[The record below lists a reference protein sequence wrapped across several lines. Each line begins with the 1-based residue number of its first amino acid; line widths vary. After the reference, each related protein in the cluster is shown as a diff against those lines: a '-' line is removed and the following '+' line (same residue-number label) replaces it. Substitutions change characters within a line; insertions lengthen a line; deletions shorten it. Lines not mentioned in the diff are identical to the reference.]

1 MKKIESGKDLNK
13 LDGVVYE
20 LYQLNAL
27 IGFMQ
32 VAFAEG
38 PSATDEEEAASAAL
52 AAENAKKAAGQADNS
67 ETDDELMEELLKRA
81 EADAK
86 DDSDEE

>member
-27 IGFMQ
+27 IGSMQ

-38 PSATDEEEAASAAL
+38 PSATDEEEAAAAL
-52 AAENAKKAAGQADNS
+52 WHIYCRQGELIKQIKALY
-67 ETDDELMEELLKRA
+67 E
-81 EADAK
+81 
-86 DDSDEE
+86 

>member
-38 PSATDEEEAASAAL
+38 PSATDEEGRQQPCGISTAGR
-52 AAENAKKAAGQADNS
+52 EN
-67 ETDDELMEELLKRA
+67 
-81 EADAK
+81 
-86 DDSDEE
+86 

>member
-38 PSATDEEEAASAAL
+38 PSATDEEEALWHIYCRQGELIKQIKAL
-52 AAENAKKAAGQADNS
+52 YE
-67 ETDDELMEELLKRA
+67 
-81 EADAK
+81 
-86 DDSDEE
+86 

>member
-32 VAFAEG
+32 VST
-38 PSATDEEEAASAAL
+38 PSVSHTATHFSPTACL
-52 AAENAKKAAGQADNS
+52 RP
-67 ETDDELMEELLKRA
+67 TTT
-81 EADAK
+81 
-86 DDSDEE
+86 

>member
-1 MKKIESGKDLNK
+1 MKKIESGKDLTK

-38 PSATDEEEAASAAL
+38 PSATDEEEAAAAPVSYTHL
-52 AAENAKKAAGQADNS
+52 DVYKRQGLESITFHWTAVDR
-67 ETDDELMEELLKRA
+67 MEEIRA
-81 EADAK
+81 
-86 DDSDEE
+86 

>member
-1 MKKIESGKDLNK
+1 MRKIESGEDLQK

-20 LYQLNAL
+20 LDQLNAL

-38 PSATDEEEAASAAL
+38 ASATDEEEAAAAL
-52 AAENAKKAAGQADNS
+52 WHIYYRQG
-67 ETDDELMEELLKRA
+67 ELLKQIKELYG
-81 EADAK
+81 EAR
-86 DDSDEE
+86 S

>member
-38 PSATDEEEAASAAL
+38 PSATDAEEAAAAL
-52 AAENAKKAAGQADNS
+52 WHIYCRQGELIKQIKALY
-67 ETDDELMEELLKRA
+67 E
-81 EADAK
+81 
-86 DDSDEE
+86 

>member
-32 VAFAEG
+32 VALQKVLLLLMRKRRQQPCGISTAG
-38 PSATDEEEAASAAL
+38 R
-52 AAENAKKAAGQADNS
+52 EN
-67 ETDDELMEELLKRA
+67 
-81 EADAK
+81 
-86 DDSDEE
+86 

>member
-1 MKKIESGKDLNK
+1 MKAISSGENLQK

-20 LYQLNAL
+20 LDQLNAL

-38 PSATDEEEAASAAL
+38 PSATDEEEAA
-52 AAENAKKAAGQADNS
+52 AD
-67 ETDDELMEELLKRA
+67 LWHIYCRQGELLKQI
-81 EADAK
+81 K
-86 DDSDEE
+86 KMYTEE